1 MSPHVLIAGAGIGG
15 LGVALALS
23 QIGLKVTVLEQS
35 EVFGEVGAGV
45 QISPNAYKVLSDWGL
60 ADALRQT
67 ANFPARLQ
75 VRNAAS
81 HALLGQLT
89 LGESAQARYGY
100 PFSTFHRA
108 DLHTVLLNAVRQQP
122 NVELRLNAKIVD
134 IMDLSF
140 PRRRESTEALMDSHL
155 RGNDSSEQKVQVTT
169 VSGSR
174 FTADALIGADGLHSR
189 VRLHVLGDAE
199 ARSTGHTAWRALL
212 PMADAPA
219 ELQQNQITA
228 WLAPDS
234 HTIAYPVQQGKS
246 LNIVYCC
253 ENRDKND
260 MQPAYLLP
268 QQLSNVLHKT
278 LHKVL
283 QKTFQIATKSNAW
296 TRWDLFDRPPMSSST
311 EMFNPAHPHIALL
324 GDAAHPMLPY
334 LAQGAGMAIED
345 AQALAMSVQQ
355 NLSNLP
361 SALQIYAQTRWQR
374 NAKVQAKAAR
384 NGQIFHAKPPV
395 SWARDAAMGLLGEK
409 LLDVPWLYEGRSV
422 ILFIA

>member
-15 LGVALALS
+15 LGAALAFS

-35 EVFGEVGAGV
+35 DVFGEVGAGV

-60 ADALRQT
+60 ADVLKQT

-81 HALLGQLT
+81 QALLGELT

-108 DLHTVLLNAVRQQP
+108 DLHTLLLNAVRQQP

-134 IMDLSF
+134 IMDS
-140 PRRRESTEALMDSHL
+140 RL
-155 RGNDSSEQKVQVTT
+155 RGNGGSEQKVQVTT

-189 VRLHVLGDAE
+189 VRQHVVGDAA
-199 ARSTGHTAWRALL
+199 ARTTGHTAWRALL
-212 PMADAPA
+212 PMADVPA
-219 ELQQNQITA
+219 ELQHDQITA

-253 ENRDKND
+253 ENRGKND
-260 MQPAYLLP
+260 IQPAYLLP
-268 QQLSNVLHKT
+268 QQLSKSLQNV
-278 LHKVL
+278 
-283 QKTFQIATKSNAW
+283 FQTATEKNAW
-296 TRWDLFDRPPMSSST
+296 TRWDLFDRPPMTSST
-311 EMFNPAHPHIALL
+311 EMFNPAYPHIALL

-334 LAQGAGMAIED
+334 LAQGAGMALED

-355 NLSNLP
+355 NLSHLP
-361 SALQIYAQTRWQR
+361 SALQLYAQTRWQR
-374 NAKVQAKAAR
+374 NAKVQARAAR

-409 LLDVPWLYEGRSV
+409 LLDSPWLYDHKPPVKST
-422 ILFIA
+422 F